1 MGRADVGS
9 ALVRLPSHRAVPV
22 KTAVDALSWAS
33 HCACVRVGTR
43 VPTAALFSFLV
54 TSK

>member
-9 ALVRLPSHRAVPV
+9 ALLRLPSQGCGSSS
-22 KTAVDALSWAS
+22 AVDALSWAS
-33 HCACVRVGTR
+33 HCACVGVGTR
-43 VPTAALFSFLV
+43 VPAAALFSFLV